1 MTSTTPTTSTT
12 TVPARTTRAGAR
24 WLSPVLLANLV
35 AEVGIVVTGG
45 LVRVT
50 GSGLGCPTWPE
61 CVDGSITP
69 TVEQAEGFHKYVE
82 FGNRTLTGV
91 VGILAVAAIAA
102 VWLWAPRRAMKV
114 ASVAVLVGVALQAVL
129 GGFTVLLG
137 LHPATVAMHFL
148 VSMLLVTAAA
158 YLWFARHETGAPPR
172 ALVPPMVTRLGR
184 VTCAVGA
191 LVLALGTV
199 VTGSGPHSGD
209 ADEPARFGLDART
222 VSWLHADVVMLFLG
236 LVVATWL
243 LARLTSSDGVAGPG
257 RAWLVVLAV
266 SLAQGVVGY
275 VQYFTGLPE
284 ALVTAHMLGASL
296 LVVALTNGVLAL
308 RSRDEPRPD
317 DAVVASTDTVR
328 AA

>member
-1 MTSTTPTTSTT
+1 M
-12 TVPARTTRAGAR
+12 
-24 WLSPVLLANLV
+24 
-35 AEVGIVVTGG
+35 
-45 LVRVT
+45 
-50 GSGLGCPTWPE
+50 
-61 CVDGSITP
+61 
-69 TVEQAEGFHKYVE
+69 
-82 FGNRTLTGV
+82 
-91 VGILAVAAIAA
+91 
-102 VWLWAPRRAMKV
+102 
-114 ASVAVLVGVALQAVL
+114 
-129 GGFTVLLG
+129 
-137 LHPATVAMHFL
+137 
-148 VSMLLVTAAA
+148 
-158 YLWFARHETGAPPR
+158 PP
-172 ALVPPMVTRLGR
+172 LVTRLGR

-243 LARLTSSDGVAGPG
+243 LARLTSSDGVPGPG

-284 ALVTAHMLGASL
+284 ALVTVHMLGASL

-308 RSRDEPRPD
+308 RSRDEPGAD

>member
-1 MTSTTPTTSTT
+1 VTSTRTT
-12 TVPARTTRAGAR
+12 TTAVAPSARRGGAR

-35 AEVGIVVTGG
+35 AQVGIVVTGG

-50 GSGLGCPTWPE
+50 GSGLGCPSWPE

-91 VGILAVAAIAA
+91 VGILAIAAIAA
-102 VWLWAPRRAMKV
+102 VWVWTPRRAMKV
-114 ASVAVLVGVALQAVL
+114 ASVAVLAGVVLQAVL

-148 VSMLLVTAAA
+148 LSMLLVSAAA
-158 YLWFARHETGAPPR
+158 YLWFARHETGTPPSP
-172 ALVPPMVTRLGR
+172 LVPPLVIRLGW
-184 VTCAVGA
+184 VTVAVAA

-222 VSWLHADVVMLFLG
+222 VSWIHADVVMLFLG

-243 LARLTSSDGVAGPG
+243 LARLTAFDGDHGSG

-266 SLAQGVVGY
+266 SLAQGAIGY

-284 ALVTAHMLGASL
+284 ALVVAHMLGASL
-296 LVVALTNGVLAL
+296 LVVALTHGVLAL
-308 RSRDEPRPD
+308 RRRH
-317 DAVVASTDTVR
+317 VVARVDSAVEAADAAR